1 MILVSKNIKY
11 RPMRRFMWTP

>member
-11 RPMRRFMWTP
+11 MRIFMWVP

>member
-11 RPMRRFMWTP
+11 MRRFMWTP